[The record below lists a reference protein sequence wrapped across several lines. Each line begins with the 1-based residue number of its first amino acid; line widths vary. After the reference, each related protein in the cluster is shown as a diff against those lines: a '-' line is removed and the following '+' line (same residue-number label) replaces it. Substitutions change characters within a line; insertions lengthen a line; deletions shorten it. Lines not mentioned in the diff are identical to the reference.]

1 LDGALQG
8 EYLRLHID
16 TDSVDLN
23 DPVSF
28 SVELKGKQIGINAG
42 TLFKAVVPLVCAVEQ
57 YRSRHRLK
65 VPTTS
70 FGALQNSM
78 KT

>member
-8 EYLRLHID
+8 EFLRLHID

-42 TLFKAVVPLVCAVEQ
+42 TLFKAVVPLVCALE
-57 YRSRHRLK
+57 
-65 VPTTS
+65 
-70 FGALQNSM
+70 
-78 KT
+78 